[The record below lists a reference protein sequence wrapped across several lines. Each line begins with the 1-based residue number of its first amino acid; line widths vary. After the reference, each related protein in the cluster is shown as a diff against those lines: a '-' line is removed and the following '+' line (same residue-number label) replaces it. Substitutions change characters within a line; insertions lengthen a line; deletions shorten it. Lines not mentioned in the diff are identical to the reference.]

1 MDKFE
6 KTFED
11 LDVHTS
17 VMEGAMAGA
26 TATTTPAS
34 QVIEYISNFRV
45 QLQSPG
51 WRSDQTSSWGEW
63 PWGCWAARWGS
74 FGCNWR
80 AGNSFYGGWSKF
92 FITKIAIY
100 LLWWHPGRCRTTH
113 SAEDLLLSENELL
126 CPRSWTSKHQR
137 VITIMPVS

>member
-34 QVIEYISNFRV
+34 QVGSESDQILNIEIPLLQVDDLIKQVAEENGLEV
-45 QLQSPG
+45 AGQLASVGVPSTALGEATASTVTETHFEKNQFKASPG
-51 WRSDQTSSWGEW
+51 TR
-63 PWGCWAARWGS
+63 
-74 FGCNWR
+74 
-80 AGNSFYGGWSKF
+80 
-92 FITKIAIY
+92 
-100 LLWWHPGRCRTTH
+100 
-113 SAEDLLLSENELL
+113 
-126 CPRSWTSKHQR
+126 
-137 VITIMPVS
+137 

>member
-34 QVIEYISNFRV
+34 QV
-45 QLQSPG
+45 
-51 WRSDQTSSWGEW
+51 
-63 PWGCWAARWGS
+63 GS
-74 FGCNWR
+74 ESR
-80 AGNSFYGGWSKF
+80 LDPQY
-92 FITKIAIY
+92 
-100 LLWWHPGRCRTTH
+100 
-113 SAEDLLLSENELL
+113 
-126 CPRSWTSKHQR
+126 
-137 VITIMPVS
+137 

>member
-34 QVIEYISNFRV
+34 QVLDQHNMFETPTPMKFQVDDLIKQVAEENGLEVAGQLASVGVPTASLGEAAAASTVTFHFWGIFSN
-45 QLQSPG
+45 
-51 WRSDQTSSWGEW
+51 
-63 PWGCWAARWGS
+63 
-74 FGCNWR
+74 
-80 AGNSFYGGWSKF
+80 
-92 FITKIAIY
+92 I
-100 LLWWHPGRCRTTH
+100 
-113 SAEDLLLSENELL
+113 
-126 CPRSWTSKHQR
+126 
-137 VITIMPVS
+137 